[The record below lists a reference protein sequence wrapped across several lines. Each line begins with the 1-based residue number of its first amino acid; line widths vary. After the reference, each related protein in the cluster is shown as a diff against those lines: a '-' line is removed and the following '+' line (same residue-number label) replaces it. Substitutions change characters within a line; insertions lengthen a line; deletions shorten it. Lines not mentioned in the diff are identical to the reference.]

1 MPHMKSYVHRQG
13 RPYCMDM
20 LFLTCWLGIMASI
33 TAAFVPSS
41 MVMMIAT
48 PMRIHSSSSSPRL
61 GAVAD
66 HHHNDDDDDDDAMF
80 KELRQRIE
88 REQQP
93 SSSILL
99 RAGHSQSRRPPS
111 GSSPRTP
118 LDHVYVVS
126 FVPPISSSSS
136 VRQQEPEPE
145 PEPLQPSSGIYA
157 IEDTETGNNVILAF
171 TDSTSCDLFVHQLRQ
186 QQFFQPKVRSDFGHS
201 L

>member
-1 MPHMKSYVHRQG
+1 
-13 RPYCMDM
+13 MDM

-41 MVMMIAT
+41 MVMMMIAT
-48 PMRIHSSSSSPRL
+48 PMRIHSSSSPPRL

-66 HHHNDDDDDDDAMF
+66 HHNDDDDDDDAMF

-88 REQQP
+88 RQQQP
-93 SSSILL
+93 SSSSILL

-136 VRQQEPEPE
+136 SSVPRQE
-145 PEPLQPSSGIYA
+145 PEPLQSPSGIYA

>member
-1 MPHMKSYVHRQG
+1 
-13 RPYCMDM
+13 MDM

-88 REQQP
+88 RQQQP

-136 VRQQEPEPE
+136 SSVRQQQP
-145 PEPLQPSSGIYA
+145 PEPLHSPSGIYA

>member
-1 MPHMKSYVHRQG
+1 
-13 RPYCMDM
+13 MDM

-41 MVMMIAT
+41 MVMMMIAT
-48 PMRIHSSSSSPRL
+48 PMRIHSSSSPPRL

-66 HHHNDDDDDDDAMF
+66 HHNDDDDDDDAMF

-88 REQQP
+88 RQQQP
-93 SSSILL
+93 SSSSILL

-136 VRQQEPEPE
+136 VRQQHQ

-186 QQFFQPKVRSDFGHS
+186 QQFFQPKVR
-201 L
+201 